1 MVKSSLLAAICA
13 DATVMAAG
21 IVAAPVHAVALP
33 CDRTFSTKGSNL
45 CAVPA
50 GLSKLDVRVVGGNG
64 GTGNVGAVAGGQ
76 GATVLATLDV
86 STTSFLYLTI
96 GGAGSNGTFS
106 GGGGAY
112 SSISTAQNVAGT
124 EIAIAGGGGGGG
136 TAAVGGSGGISTV
149 AGGAGAGGAD
159 NQPGGAG
166 GTGAAAGAGG
176 GTLGAAGGT
185 SGVSGSDGTSIGS
198 MQNAKSGGG
207 GGGGFAAPGGS
218 GGMGAASGGAL
229 SGNGGIPG
237 NLVDSGGGGGSGY
250 AGGGGGSAGAGG
262 GGGSSLVPA
271 GGVARIAPYSSSVTL
286 APQATVSATQIDS
299 LDGDKLLV
307 SATINPHDYENRV
320 TLQCSATADFSANV
334 VEGVVT
340 SQEIVDGTEP
350 VAAAGYCAGIEQ
362 GKQYWLR
369 IGANNDLRT
378 TYGTSATYGESDNG
392 GESQV
397 PVAGCVT
404 PGATKLARTGTRRL
418 MKPGCV
424 TNAGQVVGVKVKA
437 TAVRTSTRGD
447 QRYFGLVCKKS
458 NGKLAATKP
467 TGTGAGVRYCPQ
479 GKLMIKTFGAKLK
492 LTVTWSARTTAGYDA
507 FKAVQ
512 KYRT

>member
-1 MVKSSLLAAICA
+1 MVKSRLLAAICA
-13 DATVMAAG
+13 GATVMAAG
-21 IVAAPVHAVALP
+21 IVATPVHAVAFP
-33 CDRTFSTKGSNL
+33 CDRTFSTKGNNL
-45 CAVPA
+45 CAVPE

-86 STTSFLYLTI
+86 STTPFLYLTI
-96 GGAGSNGTFS
+96 GGAGVNGTFS

-112 SSISTAQNVAGT
+112 SSISTVQNVAGT
-124 EIAIAGGGGGGG
+124 ELVVAGGGGGGG
-136 TAAVGGSGGISTV
+136 TAAVGGTGGISTV
-149 AGGAGAGGAD
+149 TGGAGAGGAD
-159 NQPGGAG
+159 NEPGGNG
-166 GTGAAAGAGG
+166 GTGATPGAGG
-176 GTLGAAGGT
+176 ETLGAAGGS
-185 SGVSGSDGTSIGS
+185 SGESGSNGTSIGS
-198 MQNAKSGGG
+198 MQNMKSGGG

-218 GGMGAASGGAL
+218 GGTGAASGGGL
-229 SGNGGIPG
+229 SGNGGIEG
-237 NLVDSGGGGGSGY
+237 NLVDGGGGGGSGY

-271 GGVARIAPYSSSVTL
+271 DGIARIAPYSASVTL

-299 LDGDKLLV
+299 IDGDKLSV
-307 SATINPHDYENRV
+307 SATIDPHDYENRV
-320 TLQCSATADFSANV
+320 VLQCSTTADFSSNV

-350 VAAAGYCAGIEQ
+350 VAADGYCAGIEQ

-392 GESQV
+392 DESQV

-437 TAVRTSTRGD
+437 TGVRTSTRGD
-447 QRYFGLVCKKS
+447 QRYFALVCKKP
-458 NGKLAATKP
+458 NGKLTATKA

-492 LTVTWSARTTAGYDA
+492 LTVTWSARNTAGYDA